1 MNTPRYNVGLII
13 IYVNL
18 KTNKM
23 ETIKLS
29 KEFIN
34 RCNEYGIEDI
44 KSFVKMLVRHFVPV
58 QKLSDAMKGS
68 NEQCSFNLSQNELT
82 VNDPFSLFESCDIYK
97 TFEIEYHD

>member
-1 MNTPRYNVGLII
+1 
-13 IYVNL
+13 
-18 KTNKM
+18 M

-34 RCNEYGIEDI
+34 RCNECGIEDI
-44 KSFVKMLVRHFVPV
+44 KSFVKMLISHFVPV

-97 TFEIEYHD
+97 TFEIEYHDRTRKH